1 MQQALPAAAALLLM
15 VWLVRSRRLP
25 MLWRDDGSAVAALNR
40 AQLER
45 VVTPATASAASS
57 AASSASTALAITAPP
72 ALEPRE
78 PLLEAL
84 ASVESGT
91 RLDPRWRRQILAE
104 LRAAATGSEGERL
117 AAVAACL
124 AWGDRASL
132 PLLKRARFDPDP
144 CVAALAA
151 EGIAAFRGRTAV
163 QVCRP
168 QPARL
173 PRNVAR
179 TR

>member
-1 MQQALPAAAALLLM
+1 MQQALPAAAALLLV
-15 VWLVRSRRLP
+15 VWLVRGRRLP
-25 MLWRDDGSAVAALNR
+25 LVSGDDGSAVAAVNR

-45 VVTPATASAASS
+45 VVTPATSS
-57 AASSASTALAITAPP
+57 AASSAPSAVAISASPV
-72 ALEPRE
+72 LEPSK
-78 PLLEAL
+78 LLPEAL
-84 ASVESGT
+84 AAMAPGT
-91 RLDPRWRRQILAE
+91 HRDPRWRRQVLAE
-104 LRAAATGSEGERL
+104 LRAAATGSEDERL

-124 AWGDRASL
+124 VWGDRASL

-163 QVCRP
+163 QACRP

>member
-25 MLWRDDGSAVAALNR
+25 ILWRDDGSAVAALNR

-57 AASSASTALAITAPP
+57 ASTALAITAPG
-72 ALEPRE
+72 ALAPRE

-84 ASVESGT
+84 ASVEPGT

-117 AAVAACL
+117 AAMAACL

-163 QVCRP
+163 QAYLP

>member
-25 MLWRDDGSAVAALNR
+25 LLWGDDGSAVAALNR

-45 VVTPATASAASS
+45 VVTPATSS
-57 AASSASTALAITAPP
+57 AASSGSTALAITAPS

-78 PLLEAL
+78 PLPEAL
-84 ASVESGT
+84 ASVAPGT
-91 RLDPRWRRQILAE
+91 RLDPRWRRQVLAE

-124 AWGDRASL
+124 VWGDRASL
-132 PLLKRARFDPDP
+132 ALLKRARFDPDP

-163 QVCRP
+163 QDCRT